1 MGQEAA
7 KPAKKTKQEMM
18 INDPIPGLV
27 TKMAIP
33 TIIAMLI
40 TSFYSLAD
48 TYFVGQIGTD
58 ATAAV
63 GVVFPLMAIIQA
75 FGFFFGH
82 GSGNAIS
89 RRLGAGETR
98 TAEKLASCGII
109 SAITCGII
117 ILILGTVFARP
128 LSLALGSTESMLPYT
143 MAYLKVLLIGAPFL
157 AGSFVLNNQMR
168 FQGNATLSMLG
179 IASGSILNVILDPI
193 LIFTFNMGVMGAAL
207 ATVIGQA
214 LSLLVLT
221 VGYIRAKCVKVRFS
235 DIRYLPEQFREIT
248 AGGLPSLFRQG
259 LASLATV
266 ILNQV
271 AAPFGAAAIAA
282 MSVVGRISFFA
293 NSAILGFG
301 QGFQPVCGFNYGA
314 GNYKRVKEAFYFTVK
329 VATGGLLVLSL
340 LGFIFAEDL
349 IALFRPDD
357 PNAIAIGTL
366 ALRCNCVT
374 LPLSAWVNMGNM
386 LAQTCKWT
394 APATILAS
402 ARQGLCLIPAVL
414 ILPIFFDLFGI
425 QVAQAVADIIA
436 FVIATIIYFKVI
448 HRLDESKQPA
458 QNIEEDKAQIKE

>member
-1 MGQEAA
+1 MARETAN
-7 KPAKKTKQEMM
+7 KTKKTKQEMM
-18 INDPIPGLV
+18 INDSIPGLV
-27 TKMAIP
+27 TRMAVP
-33 TIIAMLI
+33 TIISMLI

-63 GVVFPLMAIIQA
+63 GVVFPLMAVIQA

-117 ILILGTVFARP
+117 ILILGTVFAKP

-143 MAYLKVLLIGAPFL
+143 MAYLKVLLAGAPFL

-168 FQGNATLSMLG
+168 FQGNATRSMIG

-193 LIFTFNMGVMGAAL
+193 LIFNFDMGVEGAAL

-214 LSLLVLT
+214 VSLIILSF
-221 VGYIRAKCVKVRFS
+221 GYVRANCIKVRIS
-235 DIRYLPEQFREIT
+235 DIRYLPEQFKEIT

-266 ILNQV
+266 TLNLV
-271 AAPFGAAAIAA
+271 AVPFGAAAIAA
-282 MSVVGRISFFA
+282 MSIVGRISFFA

-329 VATGGLLVLSL
+329 VATIGLIVLSS
-340 LGFIFAEDL
+340 LGFVFAEEM
-349 IALFRPDD
+349 ITVFRPDD
-357 PNAIAIGTL
+357 PEAIKIGTL
-366 ALRCNCVT
+366 ALRCNCMT
-374 LPLSAWVNMGNM
+374 LPLTAWVNMGNM

-414 ILPIFFDLFGI
+414 ILPNIFDLFGI
-425 QVAQAVADIIA
+425 QIAQAVSDVISFIIA
-436 FVIATIIYFKVI
+436 TVIYFKLI
-448 HRLDESKQPA
+448 PRLNDKDTPA
-458 QNIEEDKAQIKE
+458 DNKT

>member
-1 MGQEAA
+1 MSQEAA
-7 KPAKKTKQEMM
+7 TSAKKTKQEMM
-18 INDPIPGLV
+18 MNDPIPGLV
-27 TKMAIP
+27 TKMAVP

-63 GVVFPLMAIIQA
+63 GVVFPLMAVIQA

-109 SAITCGII
+109 SAITCGIL
-117 ILILGTVFARP
+117 ILILGTIFAKP
-128 LSLALGSTESMLPYT
+128 LSFALGSTESMLPYT

-168 FQGNATLSMLG
+168 FQGNAMRSMIG

-193 LIFTFNMGVMGAAL
+193 LIFNFDMGVEGAAL

-214 LSLLVLT
+214 VSLLVLT
-221 VGYIRAKCVKVRFS
+221 IGYIRAKCVKVRLS

-266 ILNQV
+266 TMNQV
-271 AAPFGAAAIAA
+271 AVPFGAAAIAA

-329 VATGGLLVLSL
+329 VATVGLLVLSI

-349 IALFRPDD
+349 ITLFRPDD
-357 PNAIAIGTL
+357 PEAIKIGTL
-366 ALRCNCVT
+366 ALRCNCIT
-374 LPLSAWVNMGNM
+374 LPITAWVNMGNM

-414 ILPIFFDLFGI
+414 ILPQIFGLFGI
-425 QVAQAVADIIA
+425 QVAQAVSDVISFIIA
-436 FVIATIIYFKVI
+436 TVIYFRVI
-448 HRLDESKQPA
+448 SRLDESKEIA
-458 QNIEEDKAQIKE
+458 QNKQV

>member
-1 MGQEAA
+1 MSQEAVSS
-7 KPAKKTKQEMM
+7 AKKTKQEMM
-18 INDPIPGLV
+18 TNDPIPGLV
-27 TKMAIP
+27 TRMAIP
-33 TIIAMLI
+33 TIISMLI

-63 GVVFPLMAIIQA
+63 GVVFPLMAVIQA

-89 RRLGAGETR
+89 RHLGAKDVR

-109 SAITCGII
+109 AAIACGII
-117 ILILGTVFARP
+117 IMIFGTIFARP

-143 MAYLKVLLIGAPFL
+143 MAYLKVLLAGAPFL

-168 FQGNATLSMLG
+168 FQGNATRSMIG
-179 IASGSILNVILDPI
+179 IASGSVLNVILDPI
-193 LIFTFNMGVMGAAL
+193 FIFTFDMGVTGAAL
-207 ATVIGQA
+207 ATVIGQTV
-214 LSLLVLT
+214 SLIILT
-221 VGYIRAKCVKVRFS
+221 IGYIKANCVKVRFS
-235 DIRYLPEQFREIT
+235 DIRYLPEQIREIT

-259 LASLATV
+259 LASLAT
-266 ILNQV
+266 ITLNLV
-271 AAPFGAAAIAA
+271 SVPFGAAAIAA

-329 VATGGLLVLSL
+329 VATIGLVILSA
-340 LGFIFAEDL
+340 LGFIFAEEL
-349 IALFRPDD
+349 ITIFRPDD
-357 PNAIAIGTL
+357 MEAIAIGTL
-366 ALRCNCVT
+366 ALRCNCIT
-374 LPLSAWVNMGNM
+374 LPLTAWVNMGNM

-414 ILPIFFDLFGI
+414 ILPSFFDLFGI
-425 QVAQAVADIIA
+425 QIAQAVSDVVSFIIA
-436 FVIATIIYFKVI
+436 TVIYFKLI
-448 HRLDESKQPA
+448 PRLDDKESS
-458 QNIEEDKAQIKE
+458 DIKNTSDNN